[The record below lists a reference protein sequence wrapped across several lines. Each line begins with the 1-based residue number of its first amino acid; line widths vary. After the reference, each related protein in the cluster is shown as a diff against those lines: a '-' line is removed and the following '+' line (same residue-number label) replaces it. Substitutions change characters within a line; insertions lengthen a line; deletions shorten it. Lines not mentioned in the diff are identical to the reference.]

1 MIPLKE
7 SMNRPSRIVYHR
19 EVAAKGMLT
28 VLVQRTSMEDMFP
41 SLKNMDVG
49 HVAVATSGIVG
60 DETRIVFTHVAV
72 TSGKL
77 SKTGI
82 VGT

>member
-19 EVAAKGMLT
+19 EVAAKGMST
-28 VLVQRTSMEDMFP
+28 FLVQRTSTEDVFP

-49 HVAVATSGIVG
+49 HVAVATSGIIG
-60 DETRIVFTHVAV
+60 DKTRIVFARVAV

-82 VGT
+82 VRT